1 MNKSENQKWYVC
13 VLESNGEIQKKN
25 PSSKEQKKMEAFV
38 MVLNS
43 FNFSAKS
50 NNVAYVQL
58 IFEKNQ
64 LHLVHIIAIE
74 NICMRVSMQLNC
86 HPKNRNL
93 TRIWQR
99 ARKKM
104 KQILTN
110 RGVNMSV
117 TSDSK
122 ELFNL

>member
-1 MNKSENQKWYVC
+1 MRIRNGMCVC
-13 VLESNGEIQKKN
+13 SKVMEKLKKN
-25 PSSKEQKKMEAFV
+25 SIVERAKKKMEAFV

-86 HPKNRNL
+86 HPKNQNL